1 MRESSTTLTGPISFS
16 YLIFGTNLRKIN
28 KIEYF
33 CTMGLGNKISALKE
47 RSRAARLLLN
57 KYFIVTFAFL
67 LTVGFIDK
75 NNAIKWIQNK
85 YKISQQERLIRQYKK
100 DIQATDD
107 KIKELTSDLDSLE
120 KYARE
125 HYYFQKENEEVFI
138 VE

>member
-1 MRESSTTLTGPISFS
+1 
-16 YLIFGTNLRKIN
+16 
-28 KIEYF
+28 
-33 CTMGLGNKISALKE
+33 MGLGNKISALKE

-75 NNAIKWIQNK
+75 NNAIKW
-85 YKISQQERLIRQYKK
+85 KISQQERLIRQYKK

>member
-1 MRESSTTLTGPISFS
+1 
-16 YLIFGTNLRKIN
+16 
-28 KIEYF
+28 
-33 CTMGLGNKISALKE
+33 MGLGNKISALKE

-120 KYARE
+120 KYARK